1 MIADITGIFILLFHF
16 YHSLNLAGNI
26 MMIASA
32 NGCNMIGINATYEKH
47 QEICLHLLST
57 RGVTCCYFCVG
68 KSSALRKTHS
78 EHLGVTAI
86 QMGDVVIEVRRFI
99 LDCYSIG
106 LRNVKP

>member
-1 MIADITGIFILLFHF
+1 MPIEINDSVLTETHDIRSTHEEVVQLEPCLVIADITGIFILLFHF

-57 RGVTCCYFCVG
+57 RGLTGCFC
-68 KSSALRKTHS
+68 LCW
-78 EHLGVTAI
+78 
-86 QMGDVVIEVRRFI
+86 EVFRR
-99 LDCYSIG
+99 
-106 LRNVKP
+106 